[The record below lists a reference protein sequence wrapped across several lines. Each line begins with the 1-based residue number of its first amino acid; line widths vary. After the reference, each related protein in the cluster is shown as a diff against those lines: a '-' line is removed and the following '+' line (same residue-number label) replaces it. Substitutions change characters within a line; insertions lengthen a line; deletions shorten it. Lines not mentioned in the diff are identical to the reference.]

1 MLGGP
6 SRGRSD
12 GQANPRHTAA
22 VDEQRRQR
30 MCTGKKRF
38 KDEAAAQQALHTM
51 NPWGTDDAVPA
62 QLRTYRCEY
71 CGRWHFTSQPPR

>member
-1 MLGGP
+1 
-6 SRGRSD
+6 
-12 GQANPRHTAA
+12 
-22 VDEQRRQR
+22 

-38 KDEAAAQQALHTM
+38 KDEAAALQALHALD
-51 NPWGTDDAVPA
+51 PWGRGDDGDLT